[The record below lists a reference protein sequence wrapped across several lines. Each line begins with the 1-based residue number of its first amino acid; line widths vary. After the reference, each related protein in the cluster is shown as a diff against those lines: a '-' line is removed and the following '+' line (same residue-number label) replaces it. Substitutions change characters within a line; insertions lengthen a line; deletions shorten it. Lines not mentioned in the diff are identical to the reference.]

1 MADFVRVTEASDV
14 AEGEAKAY
22 QVGGVWVGIARSDG
36 HLYAFED
43 ECTHAECPLT
53 RGSFEGTEVECE
65 CHGARF
71 DLRDGAVLAPP
82 ATRPVRVFPL
92 RIDGEDI
99 LVSLMS

>member
-1 MADFVRVTEASDV
+1 MEDFVRVADVGDV

-22 QVGGVWVGIARSDG
+22 EVDGVWIGVARSDG
-36 HLYAFED
+36 RWYAFED

-53 RGSFEGTEVECE
+53 RGFLEGAEVECE

-71 DLRDGAVLAPP
+71 DLRDGSVLAPP

-92 RIDGEDI
+92 RVDGEDI
-99 LVSLMS
+99 LVSLTS